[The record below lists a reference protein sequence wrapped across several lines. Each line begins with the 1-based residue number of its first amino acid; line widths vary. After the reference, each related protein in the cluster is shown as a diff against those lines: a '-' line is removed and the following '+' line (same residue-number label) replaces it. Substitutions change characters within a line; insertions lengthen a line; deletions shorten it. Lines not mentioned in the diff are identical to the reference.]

1 MMRRKDRQITNTDT
15 IKNILASADSCRI
28 AFNDKDYPYIAA
40 LNYGYTFENGHITL
54 YFHGAKEGRKSGLI
68 NKNGKAAF
76 FIDTRH
82 RLVDDN
88 IACKMTM
95 EFMSIYG
102 TGSIYFINDE
112 NEKINALSLIVGKYT
127 SFKDKT
133 PQFSENM
140 VKNTAVF
147 RLDCDFFTAKGLIR

>member
-1 MMRRKDRQITNTDT
+1 MRRKDRQITDTDT

-28 AFNDKDYPYIAA
+28 AFNDENCPYIVA

-54 YFHGAKEGRKSGLI
+54 YFHGAKEGRKADLI

-102 TGSIYFINDE
+102 TGNICFINDE
-112 NEKINALSLIVGKYT
+112 SEKINALTLIVGKYT
-127 SFKDKT
+127 AFKDRS
-133 PQFSENM
+133 PVFSEDM
-140 VKNTAVF
+140 IKNTTVF
-147 RLDCDFFTAKGLIR
+147 KLECDFFTAKGLVR

>member
-1 MMRRKDRQITNTDT
+1 MRRKDRQITDTDT

-28 AFNDKDYPYIAA
+28 AFNDENYPYIVA

-54 YFHGAKEGRKSGLI
+54 YFHGAKEGRKADLI

-102 TGSIYFINDE
+102 TGNICFINDE
-112 NEKINALSLIVGKYT
+112 SEKINALTLIVGKYT
-127 SFKDKT
+127 AFKDRL
-133 PQFSENM
+133 PVFSEDM
-140 VKNTAVF
+140 IKNTAVF
-147 RLDCDFFTAKGLIR
+147 KLECDFFTAKGLVR